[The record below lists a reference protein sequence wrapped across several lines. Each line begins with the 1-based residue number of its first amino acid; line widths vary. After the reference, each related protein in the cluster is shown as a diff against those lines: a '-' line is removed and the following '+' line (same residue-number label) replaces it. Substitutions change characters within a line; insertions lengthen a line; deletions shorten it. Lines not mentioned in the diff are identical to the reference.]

1 MARGLGETTL
11 SSSASGG
18 GKYEEVYLRAYT
30 IGPGARA
37 SMDCYLG
44 LPQQLMATFIA
55 DVGNIRTGPAS
66 TQRCPK
72 SRQRKRKKIFN
83 NTRSK
88 PVQADQGA
96 LFHFQSNFKNSRIL
110 TG

>member
-1 MARGLGETTL
+1 MDGKRAWRDNTFVKRLW
-11 SSSASGG
+11 G

-30 IGPGARA
+30 IGPGACA

-55 DVGNIRTGPAS
+55 DVGNLRTGPAS

-72 SRQRKRKKIFN
+72 SRQR
-83 NTRSK
+83 
-88 PVQADQGA
+88 
-96 LFHFQSNFKNSRIL
+96 IL
-110 TG
+110 

>member
-55 DVGNIRTGPAS
+55 EWETSEPGLLQPSDAQSRGNVNEKKFLIIRAQSLYKQIKVPFFISNQTL
-66 TQRCPK
+66 
-72 SRQRKRKKIFN
+72 KIAGF
-83 NTRSK
+83 
-88 PVQADQGA
+88 
-96 LFHFQSNFKNSRIL
+96 
-110 TG
+110 